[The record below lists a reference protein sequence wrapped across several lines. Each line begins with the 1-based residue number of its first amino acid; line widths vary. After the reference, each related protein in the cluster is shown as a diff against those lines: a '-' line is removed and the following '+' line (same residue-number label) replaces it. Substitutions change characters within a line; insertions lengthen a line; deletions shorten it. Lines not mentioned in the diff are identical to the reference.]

1 MKISQAIILL
11 AIADPLHFSRKG
23 ERTMI
28 RQETSGKLV
37 FRAAVRRFAPALFF
51 ISLLAYPTLLCGQDR
66 PAAEPSLICVDP
78 LQKVFRSATDLPP
91 AEPEAHAAVGEYAT
105 IQFVF
110 RSPAAVADLQ
120 AAVSGDVPEAA
131 VRYVGYVKVGRSY
144 KGAPADVLK
153 SADGTFPDPLLE
165 DKTVAVAANQNQPI
179 WITVPAK
186 TPGVLQG
193 KLTVRWQGG
202 EIVRPFTVRVRN
214 VKMNK
219 PRLGITNWWFSD
231 AERLSMLAGRKVE
244 PFSGEYWKLIR
255 QIADFMAQ
263 YRQNMVLISPLDLVQ
278 IGLKNEK
285 YSFDFTRFD
294 KTVQTF
300 IDAGTIGRIEGGHI
314 GGRSGNWNSPFS
326 VRVPEFSGGA
336 TAFADK
342 PATDAAARAFYSQF
356 FTALSSHLAAR
367 GWNKIY
373 YQHLADEPVNPNAAS
388 YRDLANLVRE
398 FAPGMR
404 VIEATQTRALV
415 GSVDVWVPI
424 LNHYHKDYAFFL
436 ERQKAGDEVWF
447 YTCCGPT
454 GEYAN
459 RFIELPLIKTRLLHW
474 INFRYGATGYL
485 HWGFN
490 HWHPATSPFE
500 ETTFTW
506 PGGDEWIVYPKDGK
520 LLSSIRLEAMRDGIG
535 DHELLSMLAEKDA
548 VAARKMAA
556 ETILDF
562 DRYDTDIAHFRAL
575 RRQLL
580 DALE

>member
-1 MKISQAIILL
+1 MI
-11 AIADPLHFSRKG
+11 F
-23 ERTMI
+23 RT
-28 RQETSGKLV
+28 SSCKLF
-37 FRAAVRRFAPALFF
+37 FRAALRCFLPSLFF
-51 ISLLAYPTLLCGQDR
+51 ISPLGNPAMLRGQDR

-78 LQKVFRSATDLPP
+78 LQKVFRDATDLPP
-91 AEPEAHAAVGEYAT
+91 AEPEARAAVGEYAT

-110 RSPAAVADLQ
+110 RSPMAVADLQ
-120 AAVSGDVPEAA
+120 ASVSGDVPEAA
-131 VRYVGYVKVGRSY
+131 VRCVGYVKVGRSY

-165 DKTVAVAANQNQPI
+165 DKAVAVAANQNQPI

-186 TPGVLQG
+186 SPGVLQG
-193 KLTVRWQGG
+193 KLTVRWNGG
-202 EIVRPFTVRVRN
+202 EIGRPFTVRVHN

-244 PFSGEYWKLIR
+244 PFSDEYWKLIR
-255 QIADFMAQ
+255 QFADFMAQ
-263 YRQNMVLISPLDLVQ
+263 YRQNMVLISPLDLAQ
-278 IGLKNEK
+278 IGFKDEK
-285 YSFDFTRFD
+285 FSFDFSRFD

-300 IDAGTIGRIEGGHI
+300 IDAGVIGRIEGGHI
-314 GGRSGNWNSPFS
+314 GGRSSGNWNSPFF

-336 TAFADK
+336 MAFANK
-342 PATDAAARAFYSQF
+342 PATDAAARRFYAQYLP
-356 FTALSSHLAAR
+356 ALAGHLAAR
-367 GWNKIY
+367 GWDKIY

-388 YRDLANLVRE
+388 YRDIANLVRE

-415 GSVDVWVPI
+415 GSVDAWVPI
-424 LNHYHKDYAFFL
+424 LDHYHKDIAFFR

-454 GEYAN
+454 GQYAN

-490 HWHPATSPFE
+490 YWNPGSSPFA
-500 ETTFTW
+500 ETTFQW
-506 PGGDEWIVYPKDGK
+506 PGGDQWIVYPKDGK

-535 DHELLSMLAEKDA
+535 DHELLSMLAEKDS
-548 VAARKMAA
+548 AAAQKLAA
-556 ETILDF
+556 ELILDF
-562 DRYDTDIAHFRAL
+562 DRYDADIAHFRAL

-580 DALE
+580 EALEK